1 MAAAKTAIKESLLGT
16 ERNPELSTQTKSTF
30 DRNARQDESSDE
42 AYMTE
47 NDFINA
53 IAPEGESYVRN
64 SNSFVYDPLLDR
76 QFAGLDRGL
85 TSFFFH
91 TAQDKTRAI
100 CNTLPNR

>member
-47 NDFINA
+47 DDFINA

-64 SNSFVYDPLLDR
+64 SNQFPRLRSTPGSSVRRFGPWADFFLLPY
-76 QFAGLDRGL
+76 
-85 TSFFFH
+85 S
-91 TAQDKTRAI
+91 TR
-100 CNTLPNR
+100 